1 VVHTIALSVSNDATG
16 LAEGLSA
23 SRANSAIA
31 GEKSLSENEKKSER
45 KASERSPNDQ
55 SSDVHNPTSAE
66 HQAML
71 DNRSRQIAAN
81 KSRGKK

>member
-1 VVHTIALSVSNDATG
+1 M
-16 LAEGLSA
+16 
-23 SRANSAIA
+23 
-31 GEKSLSENEKKSER
+31 SENETKESEK
-45 KASERSPNDQ
+45 KASGRSSNDQ
-55 SSDVHNPTSAE
+55 RADVHNPTSAE